1 MKYPGHYPSKP
12 GKKPKN
18 TNRGV
23 RVYVNNFVEK
33 AALVFQQLMSVVS
46 SEQYAKST
54 LCRQRISYGY
64 SHTRQKHF

>member
-1 MKYPGHYPSKP
+1 MCVIVFEKFAMKYPGHYPSRP
-12 GKKPKN
+12 GKKPEN

-46 SEQYAKST
+46 SGTMCK
-54 LCRQRISYGY
+54 IY
-64 SHTRQKHF
+64 SLQAEN